1 MLRSSSSMLLGMLVG
16 MSALSGGAALAEVAE
31 CDPATVNC
39 SPLVVCVEATGEI
52 LRGASFGSSS
62 GPFAAASTSGVIC
75 EGSWRRGFLG
85 IGLADFAC
93 NDGRSGTSAFTWFE
107 PESGTAV
114 GSGRFSTGEE
124 ARFWAGNNL
133 ERYFREVAPEEKQ
146 RMACS
151 PGDMLLG

>member
-1 MLRSSSSMLLGMLVG
+1 MLRSGSSILLGMLVG
-16 MSALSGGAALAEVAE
+16 MSTLSGGAALAEVAE
-31 CDPATVNC
+31 CDPATMNC

-52 LRGASFGSSS
+52 MRGASFGLDA

-85 IGLADFAC
+85 IGLAEFAC
-93 NDGRSGTSAFTWFE
+93 SDGRSGTSAFTWFE
-107 PESGTAV
+107 PQSGTAV

-133 ERYFREVAPEEKQ
+133 ERYFREVAPEERQ

-151 PGDMLLG
+151 PGDMLLS